1 MKRDSV
7 TKRDKAL
14 HRSLSRSVTNV
25 TFAYKSNV
33 MSRLSLV

>member
-7 TKRDKAL
+7 TKRYKAL
-14 HRSLSRSVTNV
+14 QRCHGQSVTNV

-33 MSRLSLV
+33 MSRLGHL